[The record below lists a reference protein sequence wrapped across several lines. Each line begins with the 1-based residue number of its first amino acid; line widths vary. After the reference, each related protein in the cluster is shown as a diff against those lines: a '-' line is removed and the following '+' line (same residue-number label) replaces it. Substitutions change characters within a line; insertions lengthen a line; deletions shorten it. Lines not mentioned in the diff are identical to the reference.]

1 MEAINIMRDIKRG
14 KDITPSMI
22 EKFIKSLDI
31 ETVVNKPLPIVLD
44 SKTITHR
51 RIIYSKDHIYGM
63 IQLFYG
69 YIPKTIKKKD
79 FFNIMSRKII
89 SPPDDFMNRIFG
101 NEVQLDVS
109 IFTEI
114 FLKELN
120 R

>member
-22 EKFIKSLDI
+22 KKFIQSLDI
-31 ETVVNKPLPIVLD
+31 ETAVNKSLPIVLD
-44 SKTITHR
+44 SKMITDK

-79 FFNIMSRKII
+79 FFNIMSRRII

-101 NEVQLDVS
+101 SEVQLD
-109 IFTEI
+109 INMFAET